1 MASRQEEKEQ
11 RRAERLAAERDAEAA
26 GRRRRLGLIG
36 AGVAAAIVAI
46 VVVVVLV
53 SSGGSD
59 DGKSASTT
67 SADQAAQAE
76 DQAASLPG
84 AQTGPP
90 PWNAGNGPELQQ
102 RLDALGLAALPAEGT
117 VVHIHQ
123 HLDLFVDG
131 KRVTVPA
138 AIGIDAGQQF
148 IAALHT
154 HDPSGV
160 MHVESPEPKTFT
172 LGQFFGVWGVP
183 LSATQIGGLK
193 AGAGKQLRAWV
204 NGKPVSGDPSK
215 VDLASHQEIAIAYG
229 TAAQMPKPVPS
240 SYGFPSGE

>member
-1 MASRQEEKEQ
+1 MASREEEKEQ

-26 GRRRRLGLIG
+26 GRKRRLGLIG

-59 DGKSASTT
+59 DSKNASTT
-67 SADQAAQAE
+67 TADRTE
-76 DQAASLPG
+76 GQAASLPG

-102 RLDALGLAALPAEGT
+102 RLGALGLAALPAEGT

>member
-11 RRAERLAAERDAEAA
+11 RKAERLAAERDAEAA
-26 GRRRRLGLIG
+26 GRRRRLGLMG
-36 AGVAAAIVAI
+36 AGVAAAIAAI

-59 DGKSASTT
+59 DSKTATT
-67 SADQAAQAE
+67 TTGDQTE
-76 DQAASLPG
+76 GQAASLSG

-90 PWNAGNGPELQQ
+90 PWNAGNGPELEQ
-102 RLDALGLAALPAEGT
+102 RLTALGLAALPAEGT

-123 HLDLFVDG
+123 HLDVFVDG

-138 AIGIDAGQQF
+138 SIGIDAAQQF

-183 LSATQIGGLK
+183 LSATQLGGLK
-193 AGAGKQLRAWV
+193 AGAGKQLHAWV
-204 NGKPVSGDPSK
+204 NGKPVKGDPG
-215 VDLASHQEIAIAYG
+215 DINLASHQEIVIAYG
-229 TAAQMPKPVPS
+229 TPAQMPKPVPS
-240 SYGFPSGE
+240 TYGFPSGE